1 VSRAKLLMPVVAL
14 PLFALAPLLV
24 ASCADSDDANP
35 HKEDASSVVQPGS
48 DASSTDA
55 SDAGV
60 LPCDAGDP
68 TCVSELLTCEEADFC
83 PVPSGVDPR
92 YVLTA
97 VWGSSASDVWAVG
110 SGGTITHWDGAA
122 WRSVP
127 SGTRETLNAVWGSSA
142 SDVWVAGSTA
152 SILRSSGAAPWTNVP
167 AFSDD
172 VIAYHGR
179 MHAVWGSSASD
190 VRVGGQA
197 FRGDLVEDET
207 VVGSVEGNLLHT
219 TTADPGGSNLE
230 VVSGLDGRWAQATV
244 LAIWGTSSSDLWVS
258 LDNGNEEPWAR
269 GTLAHGVASA
279 PGEPLVWTPVDS
291 KSNAPLESL
300 WGSSANDVWAVG
312 DRGEIRRF
320 SGGTSFAVVDGVPTT
335 ESLHGVWGSGPKDVW
350 VVGDAGTI
358 LHFDGAT
365 WTKATAA
372 FPLGKKP
379 DLRGVWGSG
388 PNDVW
393 VVGDAFALHFT
404 GKKAGR

>member
-1 VSRAKLLMPVVAL
+1 M
-14 PLFALAPLLV
+14 
-24 ASCADSDDANP
+24 
-35 HKEDASSVVQPGS
+35 
-48 DASSTDA
+48 
-55 SDAGV
+55 
-60 LPCDAGDP
+60 
-68 TCVSELLTCEEADFC
+68 
-83 PVPSGVDPR
+83 
-92 YVLTA
+92 
-97 VWGSSASDVWAVG
+97 
-110 SGGTITHWDGAA
+110 
-122 WRSVP
+122 
-127 SGTRETLNAVWGSSA
+127 
-142 SDVWVAGSTA
+142 
-152 SILRSSGAAPWTNVP
+152 
-167 AFSDD
+167 
-172 VIAYHGR
+172 
-179 MHAVWGSSASD
+179 
-190 VRVGGQA
+190 
-197 FRGDLVEDET
+197 
-207 VVGSVEGNLLHT
+207 
-219 TTADPGGSNLE
+219 
-230 VVSGLDGRWAQATV
+230 VSGLDGRWAQATV